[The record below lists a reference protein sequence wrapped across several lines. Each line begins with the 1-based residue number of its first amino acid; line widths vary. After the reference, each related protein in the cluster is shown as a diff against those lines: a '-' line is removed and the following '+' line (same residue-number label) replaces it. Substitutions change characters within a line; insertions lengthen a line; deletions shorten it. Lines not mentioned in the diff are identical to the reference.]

1 MVVELFVK
9 SLLTNFLVIVAANY
23 SVNDCRLCV
32 VTRIRYA
39 YFLYLAAAEKV
50 WTHNLI
56 TLVKSKLLVCINY
69 YLISYKPSK
78 LRYAAISNK
87 VVLLCSLMLIRQ

>member
-56 TLVKSKLLVCINY
+56 TLVKSKLLVCITLLP
-69 YLISYKPSK
+69 YLIQ
-78 LRYAAISNK
+78 AIKIEVRGNK
-87 VVLLCSLMLIRQ
+87 